1 MSKKVLITGSNGFV
15 GSYIV
20 EEALKQ
26 NFAVYAGVRKTSN
39 LKYLTDP
46 RINFLYYNLDNES
59 NLREQLRSHNFDYII
74 LNAGITNALDRE
86 TYFKINS
93 GYTRKFCKILIEEEV
108 IPEKLIFIS
117 SLASYGPAE
126 NQIRQVLDSEST
138 PHPATWYGESKLQA
152 EQFIESY
159 HQIPSLIFRPTAVFG
174 PRDMDMVSVYK
185 TIQSGL
191 EAKIGYGIQD
201 QSFIYVKDL
210 ANLIVNSLSANAK
223 NKGYFVSD
231 GVVYPGHTLYDI
243 LKRILNKKTFKL
255 TIPVPLMKGIA
266 AISEGVGR
274 LRGQTPLLNR
284 NKVKEYFARSFA
296 VDIQDLKKDFNFAP
310 QYDLESGL
318 EETIE
323 WCKQQKLL

>member
-1 MSKKVLITGSNGFV
+1 MAKKVLITGSNGFV

-46 RINFLYYNLDNES
+46 RINFLYYDFDNET
-59 NLREQLRSHNFDYII
+59 NLREQLRSHKFDYII

-93 GYTRKFCKILIEEEV
+93 GYTRKFLKILLEEEV
-108 IPEKLIFIS
+108 TPEKLIYIS

-126 NQIRQVLDSEST
+126 NQIKQILDPEST

-152 EQFIESY
+152 EQFVESY
-159 HQIPSLIFRPTAVFG
+159 PQIPSLIFRPTAVFG
-174 PRDMDMVSVYK
+174 PRDLDMVSVYK
-185 TIQSGL
+185 TIQNGI
-191 EAKIGYGIQD
+191 EAKIGFGNQD

-210 ANLIVNSLSANAK
+210 AKLIVNSLTANIK

-231 GVVYPGHTLYDI
+231 GTIYPGDKLYNI
-243 LKRILNKKTFKL
+243 LKRVLNKKTIKL
-255 TIPVPLMKGIA
+255 TIPIPIMKGIA
-266 AISEGVGR
+266 AISEGIGR

-318 EETIE
+318 EETIA